1 MEIAIGDAAH
11 RLCELALSQ
20 GDDET
25 AMWATRQGLL
35 ASPGQEALVRDRMT
49 AAAAAGDAARLRAVL
64 HDAQQAVRSIDPLD
78 DLCDE
83 TMAHYEELTA
93 QLAARG
99 A

>member
-1 MEIAIGDAAH
+1 AH
-11 RLCELALSQ
+11 RLWELAMSQ

-49 AAAAAGDAARLRAVL
+49 AAAAGGDPSRLRAVL
-64 HDAQQAVRSIDPLD
+64 QDAQEAVRSIDPLD
-78 DLCDE
+78 ELCDE
-83 TMAHYEELTA
+83 TMAHYEELSTR
-93 QLAARG
+93 LAARG